1 MLLINLIELELEITC
16 QGGRFKTNRSSA
28 FLKIFKVFKNHKGD
42 LSRNE
47 NQRAEITK

>member
-1 MLLINLIELELEITC
+1 MLLINFIELELETTC
-16 QGGRFKTNRSSA
+16 QGGRFETNRPSA
-28 FLKIFKVFKNHKGD
+28 FLKILKVFKNYKGD